1 MNENSVLPEKI
12 PTMPVVTSFEEK
24 LDDGALPIKK
34 RRKYNNIFNKF
45 KWLDNNQLYFL
56 SII

>member
-24 LDDGALPIKK
+24 LDEGALPIKK

-45 KWLDNNQLYFL
+45 K
-56 SII
+56 